1 MNNNIYTYYIKYKKI
16 LKELND
22 FKYWNVIIIT
32 IWVILYILGLLNVG
46 RIKYF
51 VATCFIIWVYKII
64 CNCIEKQLK
73 KIKIKNKYFYI
84 LMKISEKTNI
94 ILFLITNLEPLL
106 YNISGYNIKIYLI
119 KIVLSLITPFKL
131 VIWYIYIVINNI
143 KKYTLYELI
152 WKRAYGTILSVLV
165 FTNIIQIILEICGTR
180 LNMIIGLYIIIFI
193 LSYEKRTL
201 YNKVIYE
208 EFYNSKNDIL
218 NVLYKDIYEI
228 WKIKSEVNLI
238 CNYIKKNWNTKTNIE
253 KFTFLC
259 IYGQYLNVNWLKILN
274 IDSYNKW
281 EIQTK
286 LKIINAVTRINIFDL
301 EFEYL
306 YWCDNMRINL
316 FNMFLNINE
325 LLKYKSHLLY
335 LQLLYEKFKGVNNI
349 KIYKEHN
356 LKNLLEYNEIIL
368 KSYLY
373 YYWDVNNNTKFE
385 IDSDY
390 GLQLFYIVCDKKV
403 KEESFQNYIKY
414 FKGKYF
420 KIEKQDY
427 KNFYEIKLFAN
438 LDSSYLGYINDN
450 EKYKKY
456 INFYNWYNSP
466 IKFETK
472 EGKVLI
478 LQESLDIMDIM
489 EFSICSEITKEWY
502 SVLENEKEKLIKEYK
517 KGIYIEYLKKV

>member
-1 MNNNIYTYYIKYKKI
+1 
-16 LKELND
+16 
-22 FKYWNVIIIT
+22 
-32 IWVILYILGLLNVG
+32 
-46 RIKYF
+46 
-51 VATCFIIWVYKII
+51 
-64 CNCIEKQLK
+64 
-73 KIKIKNKYFYI
+73 
-84 LMKISEKTNI
+84 MKISEKTNI
-94 ILFLITNLEPLL
+94 ILFLITNFEPLL

-165 FTNIIQIILEICGTR
+165 FTNIIQIILETCGTR

-193 LSYEKRTL
+193 LSYEKKTL

-286 LKIINAVTRINIFDL
+286 LKIINAVTKINIFDL

-316 FNMFLNINE
+316 FNM
-325 LLKYKSHLLY
+325 Y
-335 LQLLYEKFKGVNNI
+335 
-349 KIYKEHN
+349 
-356 LKNLLEYNEIIL
+356 
-368 KSYLY
+368 
-373 YYWDVNNNTKFE
+373 
-385 IDSDY
+385 
-390 GLQLFYIVCDKKV
+390 
-403 KEESFQNYIKY
+403 
-414 FKGKYF
+414 
-420 KIEKQDY
+420 
-427 KNFYEIKLFAN
+427 
-438 LDSSYLGYINDN
+438 
-450 EKYKKY
+450 
-456 INFYNWYNSP
+456 
-466 IKFETK
+466 
-472 EGKVLI
+472 
-478 LQESLDIMDIM
+478 
-489 EFSICSEITKEWY
+489 
-502 SVLENEKEKLIKEYK
+502 
-517 KGIYIEYLKKV
+517 